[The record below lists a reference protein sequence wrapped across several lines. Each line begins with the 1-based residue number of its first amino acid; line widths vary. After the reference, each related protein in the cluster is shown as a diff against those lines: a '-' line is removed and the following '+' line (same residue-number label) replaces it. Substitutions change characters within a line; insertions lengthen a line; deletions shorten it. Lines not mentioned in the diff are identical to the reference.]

1 MANEEQTGGLDQ
13 LVQGVAELL
22 SAADDFDKITQLEL
36 LQHLQNATAG
46 AIARVS
52 ADFEV
57 SQRDE
62 QRRQQVPSRER
73 GRGIADQIA
82 LARRISPAQAS
93 RDLGFARAMRRDLA
107 GTGRLLSTGQI
118 NERVAQAVHRETDHL
133 EPTLRRQ
140 VDGELVGALPRLGVR
155 AAANAARRAALAA
168 DPDGAT
174 KRATKAAADRAV
186 WFKPQPDGMCKIVAF
201 LPAPEGIAAFGALK
215 KDTAAAMTTGA
226 IDGRTRPQAMADLFV
241 ERLTGRPREAGLP
254 VEVQL
259 VMGTDQL
266 FGDTPDTAGS
276 PSPAGQSDPDG
287 PAWLDGYG
295 PIPAAMAR
303 AIIAGHPALFGPTPV
318 EADHA
323 QAWVRCVLTDPVTG
337 QVTAVDPR
345 RRRFDGTVRRFIR
358 IRDQLCRTPFCEAPI
373 DDADHVHRFADG
385 GPTNIDNGAGVCRRF
400 NLVKEMPGWS
410 VRVLHGPPE
419 EGVDGADGTDPPPG
433 HGHTIEIT
441 TPTGKTYR
449 STAPPAPCA
458 ATSPTGDDPTSV
470 VEAFLTQRLDL
481 RWAA

>member
-1 MANEEQTGGLDQ
+1 
-13 LVQGVAELL
+13 
-22 SAADDFDKITQLEL
+22 
-36 LQHLQNATAG
+36 
-46 AIARVS
+46 
-52 ADFEV
+52 
-57 SQRDE
+57 
-62 QRRQQVPSRER
+62 
-73 GRGIADQIA
+73 
-82 LARRISPAQAS
+82 
-93 RDLGFARAMRRDLA
+93 
-107 GTGRLLSTGQI
+107 
-118 NERVAQAVHRETDHL
+118 
-133 EPTLRRQ
+133 
-140 VDGELVGALPRLGVR
+140 
-155 AAANAARRAALAA
+155 
-168 DPDGAT
+168 
-174 KRATKAAADRAV
+174 
-186 WFKPQPDGMCKIVAF
+186 MCKIVAF

-323 QAWVRCVLTDPVTG
+323 QAWVRRVLTDPVTG

-385 GPTNIDNGAGVCRRF
+385 GPTDIDNGAGVCRRF